1 MNFVQ
6 TNFFIPKKLQHAQ
19 LSSSSTEGLDQLCQ
33 DFNTS
38 RVMQYIL
45 IDVNIV
51 QDLDIDLNAVDLVVF
66 LEVPLNMKK
75 AVQVESFFEVR
86 EFVCVSE

>member
-1 MNFVQ
+1 
-6 TNFFIPKKLQHAQ
+6 
-19 LSSSSTEGLDQLCQ
+19 
-33 DFNTS
+33 
-38 RVMQYIL
+38 MQYIL